1 MHKEDDNL
9 RYWVDNVDTETL
21 INQYKYD
28 IEFLYDIRFH
38 DEISEY
44 RKKRIKSI
52 ENKIR
57 EVFSKHFDPMKTYK
71 RAVLGNLVTQLDKV
85 D

>member
-44 RKKRIKSI
+44 RKKRI
-52 ENKIR
+52 
-57 EVFSKHFDPMKTYK
+57 
-71 RAVLGNLVTQLDKV
+71 
-85 D
+85 